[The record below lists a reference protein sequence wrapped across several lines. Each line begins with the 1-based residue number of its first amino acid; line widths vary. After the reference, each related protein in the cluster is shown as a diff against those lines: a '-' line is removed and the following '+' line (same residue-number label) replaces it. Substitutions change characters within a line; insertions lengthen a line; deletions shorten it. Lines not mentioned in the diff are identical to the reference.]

1 MLDARRRW
9 EVSSRRRRVLVVED
23 DDSFAEALTA
33 RDVAA
38 TCCRGI
44 DRSEV
49 SFARRWAYACS
60 SFEYQRDGG
69 SKMFRTLEPTVPLA
83 FSDRFST

>member
-1 MLDARRRW
+1 VQRFAISIGPEGAMAIDERKLLRR
-9 EVSSRRRRVLVVED
+9 
-23 DDSFAEALTA
+23 
-33 RDVAA
+33 A
-38 TCCRGI
+38 TLRLRGM

-49 SFARRWAYACS
+49 SFARRWAYGRS

-83 FSDRFST
+83 FSDRSSI